1 MDASDTCLERA
12 PGLPT
17 LPASLREPAFAWPSY
32 VYGSCDQCAGPLE
45 GTFTAFTGQEG
56 NSVGLQRASA
66 SSQPPHSLP
75 IASLS
80 SSGHPC
86 QEAESRTN
94 DDRTEHQAL
103 LQRGCLRVG
112 PQPPDSGRFPD
123 NFTGSVWA
131 WGSGM
136 QEWSCALCC
145 ALSLAALC
153 SKYVISPNLQ
163 MRVLEARKDYELTF
177 QVKRGDSE
185 SVHLPMRHG

>member
-1 MDASDTCLERA
+1 M
-12 PGLPT
+12 PGPATSTALVTGAQVLWKELLQLLQDKKAIQWGFRGLLP
-17 LPASLREPAFAWPSY
+17 
-32 VYGSCDQCAGPLE
+32 PL
-45 GTFTAFTGQEG
+45 
-56 NSVGLQRASA
+56 
-66 SSQPPHSLP
+66 SLP

-131 WGSGM
+131 SGSAM